1 MSVSGVSTSGSVS
14 SAYTPP
20 PVQQQQQAKASLKAP
35 AADIVTISKQAQQLA
50 SDGDTQAKEVSES
63 GADKASETSRGK
75 A

>member
-1 MSVSGVSTSGSVS
+1 MSVSGVSTSGSVG

-20 PVQQQQQAKASLKAP
+20 PVQQQQAKASPKAP
-35 AADIVTISKQAQQLA
+35 AADIVSLSKQAQQLA
-50 SDGDTQAKEVSES
+50 SDGDTQAKEISES